1 LTLVTAFLFVG
12 QSRAAI
18 VLEFFQ
24 GTSVN
29 DTTLSL
35 TPFSNNT
42 VTLVPGGPT
51 QFVQVA
57 MHQTAPT
64 NILTPTNGVNPF
76 LIQGV
81 SGPREPGNWVVP
93 EFVFGSQ
100 HVPICNVADTTYSLV
115 HAYRTGVNGS
125 MSGGTETTATAFRFG
140 GVTLNPPPSP
150 SVDAN
155 GRFFIG

>member
-1 LTLVTAFLFVG
+1 MKKLSLALATTLLFVG

-35 TPFSNNT
+35 TPFPSNT
-42 VTLVPGGPT
+42 VTLVPGGPM

-64 NILTPTNGVNPF
+64 SVLTPNNGLYFYYV
-76 LIQGV
+76 QGV
-81 SGPREPGNWVVP
+81 YGLNQPGNWIVP
-93 EFVFGSQ
+93 ATVPGGTAPLVDTWAAYGHSVFRS
-100 HVPICNVADTTYSLV
+100 
-115 HAYRTGVNGS
+115 YRTGPN
-125 MSGGTETTATAFRFG
+125 
-140 GVTLNPPPSP
+140 
-150 SVDAN
+150 
-155 GRFFIG
+155 